1 MFILI
6 GFAIFIFSIS
16 FQNNSGDKLTELIF
30 IILVSQKLFPVFQ
43 SIYAANTNIIANSSA
58 IEEVID
64 YCSRKQSKAKIKAI
78 FKYDLLDKIL
88 LKDVDFKYENEDKKF
103 IFNSFNYAFNF
114 GESYLIKAP
123 SGFGKSTLI
132 DLILGL
138 LKPNKGKVLYLAKN
152 KKYISSNFSKVEF
165 ISFVP
170 QSNFFLDGKL
180 RFLLTY
186 NYHGKDFTDQ
196 EIFNACKIACIDK
209 LIKELPNGLSTYF
222 SNNISQYSI
231 ESILKI

>member
-1 MFILI
+1 MLK
-6 GFAIFIFSIS
+6 ATSSKNKSI
-16 FQNNSGDKLTELIF
+16 
-30 IILVSQKLFPVFQ
+30 
-43 SIYAANTNIIANSSA
+43 
-58 IEEVID
+58 
-64 YCSRKQSKAKIKAI
+64 IKH
-78 FKYDLLDKIL
+78 DLLDRVL
-88 LKDVDFKYENEDKKF
+88 LKDVDFKNENEDKKL
-103 IFNSFNYAFNF
+103 IFNSFNSFFNF

-152 KKYISSNFSKVEF
+152 KKYISSNFSKNEF

-186 NYHGKDFTDQ
+186 NYHEKEFTDQ
-196 EIFNACKIACIDK
+196 EILNACKIACIDK
-209 LIKELPNGLSTYF
+209 LIKDLPNGLSTYL
-222 SNNISQYSI
+222 SNNISQFSGGQKQRLGI
-231 ESILKI
+231 AQALLNPNIRLLIMDETLSNLDKPLAKKILKNIKINFPDLSIILLLTTKL